1 MGTCRWFR
9 DTRWYGA
16 HPLRQMQDTPCNATY
31 GCCGCDDC
39 KGNFEDIS
47 TRMDEFAYRLWATGW
62 DLTKSVW
69 TVPQGFGGG
78 E

>member
-1 MGTCRWFR
+1 
-9 DTRWYGA
+9 
-16 HPLRQMQDTPCNATY
+16 MQDTPCNATY